1 MSESALDYL
10 GSILVEKV
18 RDASVSDLDMILSGT
33 MRGDDAERIRS
44 ACSALDPSALQ
55 GLRAAVPALV
65 DQVLHNLLATIDE
78 VPDLDLVVTH
88 GGQATN
94 ASEVSDGL
102 AGELYGSRGWLSR
115 FSRLRSADSR

>member
-1 MSESALDYL
+1 LDYL

>member
-1 MSESALDYL
+1 MSESVLDYL

-33 MRGDDAERIRS
+33 MKGDDAKGIRS
-44 ACSALDPSALQ
+44 ALSALDPSALQ

-88 GGQATN
+88 AGQATK

-115 FSRLRSADSR
+115 FGRLRSADSR